1 MDQPTRVLLV
11 EDDEDDFVSMKEML
25 SISGQGVYDLE
36 WVETYQ
42 TAKDALSTRN
52 HDICLLDYRLGAQD
66 GLDLLREIRK
76 KAISR
81 P

>member
-11 EDDEDDFVSMKEML
+11 EDDEDDFVLIKEML

-52 HDICLLDYRLGAQD
+52 HDICLLDYGLGAQD
-66 GLDLLREIRK
+66 GLDLLRKIRK

>member
-1 MDQPTRVLLV
+1 MDQSTRVLLV
-11 EDDEDDFVSMKEML
+11 EDDEDDFVLIKEML

-52 HDICLLDYRLGAQD
+52 HDICLLDYAWA
-66 GLDLLREIRK
+66 RK
-76 KAISR
+76 MG
-81 P
+81 